1 MATATSETTVQ
12 TNLHPCRSCKDKE
25 VLLQTLVYLQHLSDH
40 TIEMSGNYLQC
51 ANVIFVG
58 QVSPSCWLEKL

>member
-25 VLLQTLVYLQHLSDH
+25 VLLQTPVYLQYLSDH
-40 TIEMSGNYLQC
+40 SRLKGSYR
-51 ANVIFVG
+51 
-58 QVSPSCWLEKL
+58 